1 VGISCFRSVSD
12 MMDLLHISVR
22 GDQLRRRYW
31 TRACPRWRRERSFLE
46 GRVSAALAGL
56 GFRIDATDD
65 TDVGGG
71 DNERAAAVMPPS
83 NVTEAWRNTVRRVVG
98 AFVVSSPT
106 AAALRLVSDKW
117 MMDGLE

>member
-1 VGISCFRSVSD
+1 
-12 MMDLLHISVR
+12 
-22 GDQLRRRYW
+22 
-31 TRACPRWRRERSFLE
+31 LE

-56 GFRIDATDD
+56 GFRMDATDD

-117 MMDGLE
+117 MDGLE

>member
-65 TDVGGG
+65 TDV
-71 DNERAAAVMPPS
+71 DERAAAVMPPS